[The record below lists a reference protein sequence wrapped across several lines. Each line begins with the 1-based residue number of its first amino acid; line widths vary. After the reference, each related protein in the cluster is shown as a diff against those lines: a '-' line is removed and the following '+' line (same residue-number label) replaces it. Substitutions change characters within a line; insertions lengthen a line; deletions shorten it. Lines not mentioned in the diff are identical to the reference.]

1 MLGRHAKRTLT
12 DPVRPWQPQN
22 RTRTQNVILA
32 SQSNATIGASALG
45 EHAVGGAPIDR
56 SAPRSE
62 QGTGDSDQ
70 LRPPLCPQTHPTGPG
85 SLSDRSTRQ
94 TPQSLDRRAL
104 VGSCACGAATPS
116 RTGRPARPA
125 ADTHDQASS
134 QRPCP
139 PAEGSPTDGPAKP
152 SRSDERALARY
163 ARSKPPH
170 PGPRG
175 RAHHR
180 LVGPA
185 THSGRT
191 SPPPTVANP
200 ARRSPPVDSPMV
212 AGLRE
217 VSPSPRRRGPRDGL
231 RPLLAP
237 PPRSVPSPPPADA

>member
-1 MLGRHAKRTLT
+1 V
-12 DPVRPWQPQN
+12 P
-22 RTRTQNVILA
+22 
-32 SQSNATIGASALG
+32 
-45 EHAVGGAPIDR
+45 VGGTHNAHAENRPRARETAYRSTPLAPVGDPALTYRTTDR
-56 SAPRSE
+56 RRALSRAPAIAISCA
-62 QGTGDSDQ
+62 
-70 LRPPLCPQTHPTGPG
+70 PLCPQTHPTGPG